1 MKTQNALQLQLEVD
15 YKESPKADDFS
26 ARPDRPRDKANTTK
40 CWHSILAADRAG
52 KNSVEHYPAASGRFS
67 MNHDPAA

>member
-1 MKTQNALQLQLEVD
+1 MKTRNALQLQLEVD

-40 CWHSILAADRAG
+40 CWHSILAADGAG
-52 KNSVEHYPAASGRFS
+52 KK
-67 MNHDPAA
+67 